1 MEHFS
6 KLTAPAA
13 VKLRQLQ
20 KTIQDIKENDNSLF
34 NRLKRLQSEQTAN
47 ILKTGRNML
56 DRIKKKGPP
65 KVPARDYVA
74 QDTENYSDSFESDT
88 YEDLCDNDSSYEP
101 PPRSG
106 HNVKAFTVSTSITNP
121 KGEYLDSCRGRAVKP
136 NKPLHLQQKNKPSR
150 LTKSSA
156 AKKDE
161 DDYIEPEDKS
171 DDDNYIDPTQKTPA
185 KPPVIRGIKPCVPAC
200 AHANS
205 PDFYEVP
212 EMKENSQSKKRIN
225 STLQPNT
232 QMTPPKV
239 SPRMHIKKSTVTQE
253 PQSEDEYE
261 VCDTDDS
268 VIERP
273 EECTES
279 RNLSIPTPRPRELKK
294 SSPPLMPT
302 PSVPQRDNEATL
314 TIMPQSPP
322 DTMTTPPHTGFHRA
336 KMHLPPQFPSQSRRM
351 SPSENRA
358 ARDAEE
364 EAGVYKKVWYASSCD
379 RRTAEDALIRL
390 AKDGSFLL
398 RKSSGVDAQ
407 QPYTLVVFYNSRV
420 YNIPVRYISSTKKY
434 SLGKHKPGEER
445 FNSVSEIIEN
455 HQNNPLILLDSQNN
469 TKDST
474 KLKHPAQL

>member
-1 MEHFS
+1 MEQFN
-6 KLTAPAA
+6 KLAAPAA

-20 KTIQDIKENDNSLF
+20 KNIQDIKENDDSLF
-34 NRLKRLQSEQTAN
+34 NRLKRFQSEQTAH
-47 ILKTGRNML
+47 ILKTGRNTL
-56 DRIKKKGPP
+56 DRMKKKGPP
-65 KVPARDYVA
+65 KVPERDYKDED
-74 QDTENYSDSFESDT
+74 QDNENFSDSFESDT
-88 YEDLCDNDSSYEP
+88 YEDLCDNDTSYEP

-106 HNVKAFTVSTSITNP
+106 HNVKAFTLSTSITNP

-136 NKPLHLQQKNKPSR
+136 NKPKNKPSR
-150 LTKSSA
+150 PTKGSA
-156 AKKDE
+156 ANADE
-161 DDYIEPEDKS
+161 EDYLEPEDKS
-171 DDDNYIDPTQKTPA
+171 EDDNYIDPSQKTPN
-185 KPPVIRGIKPCVPAC
+185 RGIDPCVPAR
-200 AHANS
+200 ANS

-212 EMKENSQSKKRIN
+212 EIKENSRSKKRIN

-232 QMTPPKV
+232 QMAPPKV
-239 SPRMHIKKSTVTQE
+239 SPRMHIRKSTVTQE

-294 SSPPLMPT
+294 PSPSLMPT

-314 TIMPQSPP
+314 TIMPQSPL
-322 DTMTTPPHTGFHRA
+322 DAMTTPPHTGFHRA
-336 KMHLPPQFPSQSRRM
+336 GMHLPPQLPSQSRRM

-364 EAGVYKKVWYASSCD
+364 KAGVYKKVWYASSCD
-379 RRTAEDALIRL
+379 RKTAEDALIGL
-390 AKDGSFLL
+390 AEDGTFLL

-420 YNIPVRYISSTKKY
+420 FNIPVRYIASTEQY
-434 SLGKHKPGEER
+434 SLGKEKPGEER
-445 FNSVSEIIEN
+445 FNSVSEIIQN
-455 HQNNPLILLDSQNN
+455 HQKNPLVLLDSQNN
-469 TKDST
+469 TKDCT